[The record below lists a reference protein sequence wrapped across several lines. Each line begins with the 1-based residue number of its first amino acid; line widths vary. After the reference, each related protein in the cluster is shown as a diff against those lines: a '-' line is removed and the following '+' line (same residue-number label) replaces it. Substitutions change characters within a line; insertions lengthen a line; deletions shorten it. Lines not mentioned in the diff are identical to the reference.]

1 MVPGQLFYAT
11 RFALVEM
18 SLKQLYDQKM
28 VKLAE
33 QKSLS
38 DTMNN
43 LLVQHMNPSQREVK
57 RNLIAAIA
65 TAKQPGYFQYYEK
78 PDKVKQ
84 AESQKELNSM
94 ARKIAKVHNELEQLN
109 NEITSATAAAKGRTP
124 PDDQQLSTINE
135 WFAKN
140 GGRGNNE
147 AGVSSLSSW
156 FDTYGKPQMAGEFQ
170 KDMLSKFEE
179 NKKIYGGTAH
189 HRSFKSKA
197 VTLKLGSL
205 TR

>member
-1 MVPGQLFYAT
+1 
-11 RFALVEM
+11 M

-38 DTMNN
+38 DTMNT

-94 ARKIAKVHNELEQLN
+94 ARKIAKSAHELEQLN
-109 NEITSATAAAKGRTP
+109 NEIASATAAAKGRTP

-140 GGRGNNE
+140 GGRGNSE

-156 FDTYGKPQMAGEFQ
+156 FNTYGKPQMSGEFQ